1 LLDCK
6 AEEEAK
12 RQRQEAERR
21 EAEPK
26 VLRREE
32 EEEEVWQPWLRQ
44 PELAPSIPLSIRF
57 DEASSCRS
65 WHPLSS
71 QPHPPVLSLY

>member
-1 LLDCK
+1 ML
-6 AEEEAK
+6 
-12 RQRQEAERR
+12 RRQEAEQR

-32 EEEEVWQPWLRQ
+32 EEEEVWQPCLSL
-44 PELAPSIPLSIRF
+44 PELAPSIPLSTMF

-65 WHPLSS
+65 RHPLSS
-71 QPHPPVLSLY
+71 QPHPPVLSLC